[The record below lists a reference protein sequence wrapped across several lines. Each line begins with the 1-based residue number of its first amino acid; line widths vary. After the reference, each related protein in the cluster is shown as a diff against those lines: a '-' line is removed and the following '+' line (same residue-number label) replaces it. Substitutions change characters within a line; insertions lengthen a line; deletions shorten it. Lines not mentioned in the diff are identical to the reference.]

1 MQILN
6 KLEFRRLRKGSES
19 RGQPIIELK
28 SLQARRV
35 EIIMDVVRQVDAN
48 DLDGE
53 AEARRPLLR
62 NGFKIF
68 RRQPMIPRLLE
79 DLRHCRRIV
88 SGKRLLANGPES
100 EDERLSRA
108 RHPLLRQIEREVT

>member
-6 KLEFRRLRKGSES
+6 KLQFRRPRKNSDFRS
-19 RGQPIIELK
+19 QAVVKLK

-35 EIIMDVVRQVDAN
+35 EIIMDVMRQVDAN
-48 DLDGE
+48 NLDGK

-62 NGFKIF
+62 DGFKIF

-79 DLRHCRRIV
+79 DLRDCRPIS

-100 EDERLSRA
+100 EDE
-108 RHPLLRQIEREVT
+108 

>member
-6 KLEFRRLRKGSES
+6 KLQIRRPRKNSDFRSQAVVK
-19 RGQPIIELK
+19 LK

-35 EIIMDVVRQVDAN
+35 EIIMDVMCQVDAN

-62 NGFKIF
+62 DDFKIL
-68 RRQPMIPRLLE
+68 RRQSMITRVLE
-79 DLRHCRRIV
+79 DLCDGLCIA

-100 EDERLSRA
+100 EDE
-108 RHPLLRQIEREVT
+108 